1 MTSFIKVPFASSGDK
16 AAVPDADAGGGV
28 NMTQGYGQAYSL
40 DPATDPSAKRIERDK
55 MNWLFNRITQ
65 AINEIQSGGV
75 APFITSVDNGGSAF
89 SYGKGAL
96 VSLGGVVYQSLV
108 ASNTSTPPGAN
119 WSALPEKMQPLDT
132 TLTALAGLVGAANKL
147 PYFNG
152 NDTAALTDFTAF
164 ARTLLARSDAD
175 SVLSDLGLIVT
186 DVGKNI
192 ISAPAIVDVLSYLG
206 ITTAL
211 DGKQPLDATLTA
223 LASLVGTAD
232 KLPYFNGADT
242 AALTDLTAYA
252 RGLLG
257 APNAADSR
265 SYLGLKSAATKDV
278 GNGAG
283 QVPDMSSWVS
293 GGSPTTGWRKT
304 PDGFIEQWGLT
315 GATTTDVTINFPIP
329 FPTALISINEHDM
342 APSGESM
349 SMWQLR
355 EVTLSNCVAVNLGTL
370 IRGNPSLGSPVVSGC
385 RWFAKG
391 V

>member
-1 MTSFIKVPFASSGDK
+1 MPTNDIKPFAS
-16 AAVPDADAGGGV
+16 AGGANV
-28 NMTQGYGQAYSL
+28 L
-40 DPATDPSAKRIERDK
+40 
-55 MNWLFNRITQ
+55 TQ
-65 AINEIQSGGV
+65 AEYLALAALSTGFSSGKASSKEANKAIRQATFIASVLAQFICDKSGSDVLDDGNVAGLVTKLLSAINK
-75 APFITSVDNGGSAF
+75 TS
-89 SYGKGAL
+89 
-96 VSLGGVVYQSLV
+96 
-108 ASNTSTPPGAN
+108 
-119 WSALPEKMQPLDT
+119 QPLDA
-132 TLTALAGLVGAANKL
+132 TLTALASLVGAANKL

-152 NDTAALTDFTAF
+152 TDTAALTDFTAF

-186 DVGKNI
+186 EVGKNI
-192 ISAPAIVDVLSYLG
+192 ISAPTKVDVLSYLG

-211 DGKQPLDATLTA
+211 DGKQPLDTTLTA
-223 LASLVGTAD
+223 LAALAGVAD

-257 APNAADSR
+257 APDAADSR

-304 PDGFIEQWGLT
+304 PDGYIEQWGLT

-329 FPTALISINEHDM
+329 FPTAIISINEHDM

-349 SMWQLR
+349 SMWQFR
-355 EVTLSNCVAVNLGTL
+355 EVTLNNCVAVNLGTL
-370 IRGNPSLGSPVVSGC
+370 IRGNPSLGSPVASGC

>member
-1 MTSFIKVPFASSGDK
+1 MFYVDNPTGVPVMPEPSPVSSLTDLFFTEGGNGVPPTYPGPDWFNIIQSELINIVR
-16 AAVPDADAGGGV
+16 AAG
-28 NMTQGYGQAYSL
+28 L
-40 DPATDPSAKRIERDK
+40 DPDK
-55 MNWLFNRITQ
+55 MDNTQILAALKKLFLQRQNPFGDIKSDG
-65 AINEIQSGGV
+65 AV
-75 APFITSVDNGGSAF
+75 A
-89 SYGKGAL
+89 
-96 VSLGGVVYQSLV
+96 
-108 ASNTSTPPGAN
+108 
-119 WSALPEKMQPLDT
+119 
-132 TLTALAGLVGAANKL
+132 TALANLGLV
-147 PYFNG
+147 
-152 NDTAALTDFTAF
+152 
-164 ARTLLARSDAD
+164 
-175 SVLSDLGLIVT
+175 VT
-186 DVGKNI
+186 DIGKNI
-192 ISAPAIVDVLSYLG
+192 ISTPTKVDVLSYLG

-223 LASLVGTAD
+223 LAALAGVAD

-257 APNAADSR
+257 APDAADSR

-278 GNGAG
+278 GSGAG

-304 PDGFIEQWGLT
+304 PDGYIEQWGLT

-342 APSGESM
+342 TPSGESL
-349 SMWQLR
+349 SMWQFR
-355 EVTLSNCVAVNLGTL
+355 GVTLNNCVAVNLGTL
-370 IRGNPSLGSPVVSGC
+370 IRGNPSLGSPVASGC